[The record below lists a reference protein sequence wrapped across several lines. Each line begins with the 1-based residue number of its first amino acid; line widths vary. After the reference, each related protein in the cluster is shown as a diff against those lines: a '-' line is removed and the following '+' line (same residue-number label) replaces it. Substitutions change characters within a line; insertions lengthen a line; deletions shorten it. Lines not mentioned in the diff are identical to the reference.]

1 MSNDAKTK
9 EKVRIAVFFSLCIL
23 LVVGIFVSIGSGTVS
38 LSVSETWAA
47 LLGEAD
53 ADTDRIVNLIR
64 LPRTIV
70 TVLVG
75 ANLALAGCNLQGVL
89 HNPLA
94 DPGIIGVS
102 AGAGLFAMVIM
113 LLFPEQSAMVPL
125 AAFVGAVL
133 STGIVFFLAW
143 EKGINPLRMILA
155 GVAVATFFGGGM
167 AALNVLSTG
176 IVFFLAWE
184 KGINPLR
191 MILAGVAVATFFGGG
206 MAALNVF
213 YSDRIQGTVMWMAG
227 GFQGRS
233 WGHVEMLLPYSAIGI
248 IGTILCA
255 RSLNAL
261 QLGDE
266 LAKSLGV
273 RVMRMRTI
281 LIFLSALLAAVSVSV
296 AGMLGFVGLIVPHI
310 MRLLIGSDHEYLLP
324 CAAIAG
330 GAVVTLADTA
340 ARTLFSPLEIPV
352 GIFMS
357 FIGGPFFLYLL
368 KRRMR

>member
-1 MSNDAKTK
+1 MIIKRERSPLAIIQLA
-9 EKVRIAVFFSLCIL
+9 VLLIVIACVSLTFGQID
-23 LVVGIFVSIGSGTVS
+23 VPVGKALAVIGSQLNLPGFT
-38 LSVSETWAA
+38 
-47 LLGEAD
+47 EAD
-53 ADTDRIVNLIR
+53 YSREQLAVIWYIR
-64 LPRTIV
+64 LPRMLV
-70 TVLVG
+70 GVLVG
-75 ANLALAGCNLQGVL
+75 AALGISGAVMQGIFS
-89 HNPLA
+89 NPLA

-133 STGIVFFLAW
+133 STGIVFFLAC
-143 EKGINPLRMILA
+143 
-155 GVAVATFFGGGM
+155 
-167 AALNVLSTG
+167 
-176 IVFFLAWE
+176 E

>member
-1 MSNDAKTK
+1 M
-9 EKVRIAVFFSLCIL
+9 
-23 LVVGIFVSIGSGTVS
+23 
-38 LSVSETWAA
+38 
-47 LLGEAD
+47 
-53 ADTDRIVNLIR
+53 
-64 LPRTIV
+64 
-70 TVLVG
+70 LVG

-113 LLFPEQSAMVPL
+113 LLFPEQSAMVPV
-125 AAFVGAVL
+125 AAFVGA
-133 STGIVFFLAW
+133 
-143 EKGINPLRMILA
+143 
-155 GVAVATFFGGGM
+155 
-167 AALNVLSTG
+167 VLSTG

>member
-9 EKVRIAVFFSLCIL
+9 EKMRIAVFCGLCIL
-23 LVVGIFVSIGSGTVS
+23 LVAGIFVSIGSGTVS

-143 EKGINPLRMILA
+143 ERA
-155 GVAVATFFGGGM
+155 
-167 AALNVLSTG
+167 ST
-176 IVFFLAWE
+176 
-184 KGINPLR
+184 
-191 MILAGVAVATFFGGG
+191 
-206 MAALNVF
+206 
-213 YSDRIQGTVMWMAG
+213 
-227 GFQGRS
+227 
-233 WGHVEMLLPYSAIGI
+233 
-248 IGTILCA
+248 
-255 RSLNAL
+255 
-261 QLGDE
+261 
-266 LAKSLGV
+266 
-273 RVMRMRTI
+273 
-281 LIFLSALLAAVSVSV
+281 
-296 AGMLGFVGLIVPHI
+296 
-310 MRLLIGSDHEYLLP
+310 P
-324 CAAIAG
+324 CA
-330 GAVVTLADTA
+330 
-340 ARTLFSPLEIPV
+340 
-352 GIFMS
+352 
-357 FIGGPFFLYLL
+357 
-368 KRRMR
+368 

>member
-1 MSNDAKTK
+1 MIIKRERSPLA
-9 EKVRIAVFFSLCIL
+9 IIL
-23 LVVGIFVSIGSGTVS
+23 LAVLLIVIACISLTFGQIDVPVSKALAVIGSQLNLPGFT
-38 LSVSETWAA
+38 
-47 LLGEAD
+47 EAD
-53 ADTDRIVNLIR
+53 YSREQLAVIWYIR
-64 LPRTIV
+64 LPRMLV
-70 TVLVG
+70 GVLVG
-75 ANLALAGCNLQGVL
+75 AALGISGAVMQGIFS
-89 HNPLA
+89 NPLA

-167 AALNVLSTG
+167 AALNV
-176 IVFFLAWE
+176 
-184 KGINPLR
+184 
-191 MILAGVAVATFFGGG
+191 
-206 MAALNVF
+206 F

-233 WGHVEMLLPYSAIGI
+233 WGHVEMLLPYTAIGI